1 MVGLIGGG
9 GSFIFPVAGASN
21 LAQAGACFA
30 VALLARRRS
39 RLRAVAAGA
48 GVPASF
54 GIAEPAIFGV
64 NLRLQFPFVAA
75 VVASAAAEALL
86 SVWDVEAVTLGAAG
100 VIGVASIAPGYGA
113 RYLVCILSSGVLAF
127 ALTCVWAV
135 MRRRG
140 TLDDPVDPGVPPA
153 AAGTLDG

>member
-1 MVGLIGGG
+1 M
-9 GSFIFPVAGASN
+9 
-21 LAQAGACFA
+21 
-30 VALLARRRS
+30 
-39 RLRAVAAGA
+39 AAGA

-75 VVASAAAEALL
+75 VVASSDAGALL

-100 VIGVASIAPGYGA
+100 VIGVASIAPGYGV

-127 ALTCVWAV
+127 TLTCVWAV